1 MDQTFAAAIAATL
14 DGLRAPGASLLVQ
27 SPPGTGKT
35 TRIPPQLLNAPWAQ
49 GRGILLLE
57 PRRMAARAAARFLA
71 HGLGEQVGGT
81 IGLRTRLE
89 TRVGPSTRLTVATYG
104 VYLRLLQEDPGLE
117 AFAAVIF
124 DECHERALAADL
136 ALTLTQ
142 DARATLR
149 PDLRLVL
156 LSATVEPADFATVL
170 ANLTV
175 VTATAPSH
183 PVEVE
188 YLPPRPGED
197 ILAHAARVTRH
208 ACLRHGGTV
217 LVFLPGMREIQR
229 LAQALADL
237 PAEVLPLHS
246 TTPAAQQDQIL
257 RPQAEGKR
265 RVVLATSIAETSLTI
280 PGVTVVVDCG
290 LARVPCYD
298 PGRDLTTLATV
309 PASTATI
316 QQRTGRAGRIGP
328 GVCYRLWDPKEDCH
342 RPAAARPEIL
352 EADLTR
358 LALEVVAWGSPAHDL
373 AWLTPPP
380 AAPLQRARTVLT
392 DLGALDAHGRAT
404 DHGRTL
410 LRLPLAPRL
419 GHMVASCPEH
429 LRATACALAA
439 LLEEG
444 GALVRREPNLR
455 HALAAIHEPGP
466 WRTVFHRLRRSLGIA
481 ADAPLFPEQAG
492 LLTLLAY
499 PDRLAAR
506 MPDGSWRLTTGT
518 KAVCPTPS
526 YGEATYLVAPCLS
539 GSSARTLTIHAA
551 APVDIPDIQHVWGP
565 RLRLERSVR
574 LEGDDGRVVAQTR
587 LLADALPVSTHPDT
601 PTPEER
607 KTVLAEAIRRSGL
620 SFFQWTES
628 ARQLVARVRLA
639 HSLDPE
645 HWPAWDDASLMESL
659 EHWLGPNL
667 MLCSR
672 LAQAATMD
680 LTRPLEDWLV
690 TTHGYDAIQ
699 RLDRLLP
706 QSISTPA
713 GAKRPIDYTDP
724 AGPRVSVK
732 LQEMFGGTQSPRL
745 AHGRVPITL
754 VLLSPANRPLHI
766 TQDLAAFWAGA
777 YREVRKEMRG
787 RYPKHFWPEDPVQAA
802 PCTRTLKQPLSIR
815 KP

>member
-1 MDQTFAAAIAATL
+1 MTPAVDQAFAAAIAATL
-14 DGLRAPGASLLVQ
+14 DRLRAPGASLLVQ

-104 VYLRLLQEDPGLE
+104 VYLRLLQEDPALE
-117 AFAAVIF
+117 AFAGVIF
-124 DECHERALAADL
+124 DECHERTLAADL
-136 ALTLTQ
+136 ALTFTQ

-156 LSATVEPADFATVL
+156 LSATVTPADFANVL
-170 ANLTV
+170 PNLTV
-175 VTATAPSH
+175 VTAEAPSH
-183 PVEVE
+183 PVEVH

-197 ILAHAARVTRH
+197 LFDHAARVVRH
-208 ACLRHGGTV
+208 VWLRHGGTA

-229 LAQALADL
+229 LFHALADL

-246 TTPAAQQDQIL
+246 STPPARQDQAL
-257 RPQAEGKR
+257 RPAPGER
-265 RVVLATSIAETSLTI
+265 RVILATSIAETSLTI

-290 LARVPCYD
+290 LARVPRYD

-309 PASTATI
+309 PAPTATI
-316 QQRTGRAGRIGP
+316 QQRTGRAGRTGP
-328 GVCYRLWDPKEDCH
+328 GTCYRLWDPKEEHH
-342 RPAAARPEIL
+342 RPAAPQPEIL

-358 LALEVVAWGSPAHDL
+358 LALEVAAWGTPVHDL

-404 DHGRTL
+404 EHGRKL
-410 LRLPLAPRL
+410 LGLPLAPRL
-419 GHMVASCPEH
+419 GHMVLSCPGH
-429 LRATACALAA
+429 LQATACALAA

-444 GALVRREPNLR
+444 GALLRREHDLR

-466 WRTVFHRLRRSLGIA
+466 WRTVFHRLRRALHIPTS
-481 ADAPLFPEQAG
+481 APLFPEHAG
-492 LLTLLAY
+492 FLTLLAY
-499 PDRLAAR
+499 PDRLAGR

-518 KAVCPTPS
+518 KAVCPSRT
-526 YGEATYLVAPCLS
+526 YGGATYLVAPCLS
-539 GSSARTLTIHAA
+539 GSSTRTLTIHAA

-574 LEGDDGRVVAQTR
+574 LEGDDGRVVAETR
-587 LLADALPVSTHPDT
+587 LLADTLPVRAHPET
-601 PTPEER
+601 PSAEER
-607 KTVLAEAIRRSGL
+607 KAALTEAIRRRGL

-667 MLCSR
+667 MHCSR
-672 LAQAATMD
+672 LAQAAAMD
-680 LTRPLEDWLV
+680 LSRPLQDWLA

-699 RLDRLLP
+699 RLDCLLP
-706 QSISTPA
+706 QTISTPA

-724 AGPRVSVK
+724 SGPRVSVK
-732 LQEMFGGTQSPRL
+732 LQEMFGATQSPRL

-754 VLLSPANRPLHI
+754 VLLSPAHRPLHI

-787 RYPKHFWPEDPVQAA
+787 RYPKHAWPEDPLHAA
-802 PCTRTLKQPLSIR
+802 PSTRTLK
-815 KP
+815 